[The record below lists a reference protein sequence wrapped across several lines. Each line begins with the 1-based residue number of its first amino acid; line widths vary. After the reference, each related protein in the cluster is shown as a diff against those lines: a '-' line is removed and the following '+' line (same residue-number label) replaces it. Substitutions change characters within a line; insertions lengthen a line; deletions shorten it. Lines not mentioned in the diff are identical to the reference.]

1 MGMDNTNI
9 SIEDEYVNI
18 SNYDLLDDI
27 KEDKKNLKL
36 KKIDNIT
43 KSLIDFPTHTLCNND
58 NLSKSDFFIQSNKK
72 IVKEEYLNND
82 EFKKLLNSVP
92 KKNYDMELHPKKS
105 DINIKYTQCFNPEL
119 EKIDESVDEDSN
131 NYIIEQSTESTDNN
145 SYIIGQSTDNNYSY
159 IAKRQSTYNNYI
171 VGQSTDNN
179 NSYIAKRQSTE
190 STDNSYIIDIN
201 IEDDQK
207 KNINKKNMNK
217 KYEQKKYE
225 QKDSLNIEF
234 KCLTTI
240 EKSVN
245 KFINNV
251 SDSFLFYIDNI
262 KQQIDDEDKKYK
274 NDEIDLELGLN
285 EIKSKN
291 IKINKIK

>member
-131 NYIIEQSTESTDNN
+131 NYIIEESTDNN

-262 KQQIDDEDKKYK
+262 KQQIDDEDKK
-274 NDEIDLELGLN
+274 
-285 EIKSKN
+285 
-291 IKINKIK
+291 